1 MLSLKAELSVLWSWF
16 SLNLVRKVK
25 LWSRPGNAQSFEKPA
40 VNPALLLI
48 LSLSVLI
55 PKCPMLF
62 FYLLLSLRSG
72 GIGQGPDLFFFFF
85 FKFSHLRSTR
95 KTKVAIQ
102 RLTCLWISWQST
114 SNITTTLKLCIFHV
128 NFQAGGRQIIQ
139 MSLCCNIYIM
149 KRMIS
154 FSSE

>member
-62 FYLLLSLRSG
+62 LYLLLSLRSG

-85 FKFSHLRSTR
+85 SFLIWEVQERLRWPSIVSLACEFPGSPHPTSPLPWNFVFFMSIFR
-95 KTKVAIQ
+95 QEVDKWYKCLCAAIF
-102 RLTCLWISWQST
+102 T
-114 SNITTTLKLCIFHV
+114 
-128 NFQAGGRQIIQ
+128 
-139 MSLCCNIYIM
+139 
-149 KRMIS
+149 
-154 FSSE
+154 